1 MRLLPSARRLRLA
14 WPALARSRAARLGLG
29 ALVLGFAA
37 TVVVP
42 APAQAKPAL
51 TRVTPAAKATGTSRQ
66 AAAALAVAS
75 TSRPTSCLDLPLSSQ
90 LIDPTSCW
98 TTGPTSMLVAG
109 SMPASSGSGAVAVL
123 QGQGQQL
130 TDEAGT
136 GPLAVVSAVGLTG
149 CLRSE
154 SGQYFAVNLS
164 TGTVQAV
171 SGPTCPSASG
181 SQAPSLLQR
190 ATLAGSNRSYQ
201 AIVTSASLIPP
212 PATSSY
218 YELFPYIAACG
229 SSATTG
235 CALYLQGQS
244 TIPPNQ
250 GGVLV
255 LDFGSPCSSGT
266 TYGVQVFESLGC
278 TPNST
283 IRSLVQKWIQGYE
296 SDHGAGT
303 PNFTLAVGTSNS
315 YTGADPASGYQP
327 ASLQTSGADWFQQV
341 VGAGYT
347 TGAAPVT
354 VWGASDMEQ
363 ASDGQ
368 WYDGVDTLSWV
379 GGYSAAAFPAVPSTI
394 CSLTQSG
401 NLADFGDYNSSGLS
415 AANWTE
421 NQVYDVSQGITGTCA
436 LPEIYYSGNA
446 PEWEALKV
454 WAQSQGSAAMQF
466 TSVMVEPGGSAQ
478 CPPPNG
484 STLLSASCAWLQLQS
499 DSNQSPSIPGATQ
512 IATSLQASGPQ
523 VTGVSPNYGPQAGG
537 TTVTIYGSG
546 FLGAQL
552 VYFGTQSV
560 TLAPGQV
567 NSSGTTITVVTPTA
581 NPASVDVVV
590 VSGLGSSPT
599 GPADQFQFDA
609 PACTAVT
616 ASLQFASVAPGASD
630 LVTASATCPA
640 GALTRYSYFT
650 RPGESGPW
658 ALQVAWI
665 GSSWTWSTAG
675 LPDGTYQVLAWASD
689 GPYTVPQAQA
699 AATLTVAPQPAC
711 TSVSVTASPNST
723 TPGGVVGV
731 SASGSCPS
739 GSLPAYSYFTR
750 EGSSAPWALQA
761 AWVGPNWAWST
772 AGLAPGTYQ
781 VLVWVSDGPYSVPQ
795 AQAAASVQVVAVTPC
810 SAVSATAPASV
821 LVGQTVDVVATS
833 TCPAGSSP
841 LYSYFIR
848 SSSADPWALQ
858 AAWIGPN
865 WSWPTAGLAP
875 GAYQVLVWV
884 SDGPFTLPQAAGT
897 ATVTLTGLVA
907 CSGVTISVPVTA
919 TEGLPVAVTAAS
931 TCPAGTSPLYTY
943 FTRASGSG
951 PWTLQAAWIGPAW
964 TWSTAGLPDGP
975 YQVLVWVSDGPYTV
989 PQAQAATSLTVYT
1002 QLPCTG
1008 VTAQASPASLA
1019 PDQPVTVSATGTC
1032 PSGTSPLYSYFT
1044 GPSASG
1050 PWTLQAAWI
1059 GPSWTWSTTGLADG
1073 TYFVLVWVS
1082 GAEYIRPQAE
1092 ALASISVTAVSP
1104 CTALSATAL
1113 PSTVTVGQAVT
1124 VTASATCPSG
1134 TSPLYTYF
1142 TSASPG
1148 GPWTLQSAWSGGS
1161 WSWPTAGMAAGT
1173 YYVLVWTSDGP
1184 YTVPQLQVSQSMT
1197 VDTAPPC
1204 SAVSVSAPASVASG
1218 QPVNVLASASC
1229 PAGAQVEYS
1238 YFLRLGSAGP
1248 WTLEA
1253 AWIGPQW
1260 TWTTVGVAA
1269 GNYQVLVWASD
1280 GPYTVPQAQAI
1291 ASVVV
1296 TG

>member
-1 MRLLPSARRLRLA
+1 M
-14 WPALARSRAARLGLG
+14 
-29 ALVLGFAA
+29 
-37 TVVVP
+37 
-42 APAQAKPAL
+42 
-51 TRVTPAAKATGTSRQ
+51 
-66 AAAALAVAS
+66 
-75 TSRPTSCLDLPLSSQ
+75 
-90 LIDPTSCW
+90 
-98 TTGPTSMLVAG
+98 
-109 SMPASSGSGAVAVL
+109 
-123 QGQGQQL
+123 
-130 TDEAGT
+130 
-136 GPLAVVSAVGLTG
+136 
-149 CLRSE
+149 
-154 SGQYFAVNLS
+154 
-164 TGTVQAV
+164 
-171 SGPTCPSASG
+171 
-181 SQAPSLLQR
+181 
-190 ATLAGSNRSYQ
+190 
-201 AIVTSASLIPP
+201 TSASLIPP

>member
-266 TYGVQVFESLGC
+266 TYGVQVFESSGC